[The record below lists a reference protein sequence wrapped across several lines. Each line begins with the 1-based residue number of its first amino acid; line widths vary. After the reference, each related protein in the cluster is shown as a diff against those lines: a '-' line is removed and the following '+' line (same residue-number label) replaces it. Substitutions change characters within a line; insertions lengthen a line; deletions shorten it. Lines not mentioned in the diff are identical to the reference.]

1 MPGKLDP
8 DPSNP
13 RSSAAAPWAALI
25 ALLPASAAAAAPLP
39 EGDPFS
45 GLGHHAVALVA
56 VLFLT
61 SLFTFAQTTV
71 ASLGPVALQDIEE
84 SRSLASRLWRRFL
97 GRLPRLEQQFAQAA
111 NCMLIMTT
119 FLMARIGMALI
130 AGSPAAGA
138 ALFMVLA
145 FVMHLFLIEVL
156 CRSIAL
162 AQPKKLHH
170 FVLVVAYFLSLPFV
184 VLLLPFALFR
194 SLPRAEQKPGTLLD
208 MNLRLLP
215 SLQGIERVID
225 EEAFEMIDSVREF
238 AESSAEDIMT
248 PRTELEGIPHDLAA
262 GEIYEVLRRT
272 PFSRLVVYNE
282 TMDNITG
289 TILAK
294 EVLLKRPK
302 EPATLVRPAVF
313 APEGMRLPE
322 LLRIIREKK
331 THLIVIQDE
340 YGGTSGIVTLHDLME
355 VIVGHIEDI
364 EDADELWIAKIADSQ
379 WRIGGRVEVWE
390 VNEEL
395 DLKIDE
401 ETARTIGGLVFHTLG
416 RPAEP
421 GDEVVV
427 DGVRLLVEETR
438 ENRVEVL
445 LLEVLPPAEAPLV
458 ETAER

>member
-1 MPGKLDP
+1 MVLGTP
-8 DPSNP
+8 
-13 RSSAAAPWAALI
+13 AL
-25 ALLPASAAAAAPLP
+25 ALAKAPLN
-39 EGDPFS
+39 EADPHAGV
-45 GLGHHAVALVA
+45 GLYAA
-56 VLFLT
+56 VLLVVLT
-61 SLFTFAQTTV
+61 LTALFTFAQTTV

-84 SRSLASRLWRRFL
+84 SRSFASRLWRRFL
-97 GRLPRLEQQFAQAA
+97 DRLPRLEQQFAQAA
-111 NCMLIMTT
+111 NCMLVMTT
-119 FLMARIGMALI
+119 FMMARIGMSLI

-145 FVMHLFLIEVL
+145 FAMHLFLVEVL

-184 VLLLPFALFR
+184 FLLLPFALFR

-248 PRTELEGIPHDLAA
+248 PRTEIEGIPHDLPA
-262 GEIYEVLRRT
+262 GEIYDVLRRT

-302 EPATLVRPAVF
+302 EPINLIRPAVF

-322 LLRIIREKK
+322 LLSIIREKK

-340 YGGTSGIVTLHDLME
+340 YGGTAGIVTLHDLME

-364 EDADELWIAKIADSQ
+364 EDAEELWIARIDERK

-390 VNEEL
+390 INEEL
-395 DLKIDE
+395 DLELDE

-421 GDEVVV
+421 GDEVVI
-427 DGVRLLVEETR
+427 DGVRLYVEETR

-445 LLEVLPPAEAPLV
+445 LLEVLPPTDAPLV
-458 ETAER
+458 EAGER